1 MDKIISYAQ
10 NREDLV
16 LAGFFEPDEI
26 GFYVD
31 IGANSPDIDSVTK
44 LFYEK
49 GWSGINIEPIPAY
62 YEQLKKVRTRDKN
75 FNIGISNKAG
85 KLSLREYQGTG
96 LSTFSQTLKK
106 HYEASPDYFT
116 EEYKDYSVDVL
127 TLAEL
132 FTKNKVNKISFM
144 KIDVEGYE
152 YEVLEANDWSLYRP
166 EVICIEANHIEHDW
180 HSLLKENDY
189 EKAFFDGLNEYF
201 VDKTLESKRI
211 FSYIEAVI
219 NKEPIINYRQLP
231 ELDRLE
237 SSQAKFLN
245 LEKELELKTEQITH
259 LEATLGEVMPLRR
272 HFKRQLKMKLKNVNK
287 NIYDKLKSNNK
298 YAPITL
304 ADSQG
309 QTIEELDR
317 LNFLR
322 YNESKRAPFLLKLYL
337 GITGFM
343 IRMASRILRITKV

>member
-10 NREDLV
+10 NREDLI
-16 LAGFFEPDEI
+16 LAGFFEDDET

-49 GWSGINIEPIPAY
+49 GWNGINIEPIPAY
-62 YEQLKKVRTRDKN
+62 YEQLKKIRTRDINLNVGVSDK
-75 FNIGISNKAG
+75 SG
-85 KLSLREYQGTG
+85 KLNLREYEGTG
-96 LSTFSQTLKK
+96 LSTFSETLKK
-106 HYEASPDYFT
+106 QYEASPDYFT
-116 EEYKDYSVDVL
+116 EEYKEYSVNVY
-127 TLAEL
+127 TLSEIFA
-132 FTKNKVNKISFM
+132 KNKVKNISFM

-152 YEVLEANDWSLYRP
+152 YNVLEANNWSLYRP

-180 HSLLKENDY
+180 HQILKKNDY
-189 EKAFFDGLNEYF
+189 EKVFFDGLNEYF
-201 VDKTLESKRI
+201 VDKKLAKKRK
-211 FSYIEAVI
+211 FSYVDAVI

-231 ELDRLE
+231 ELNRLE
-237 SSQAKFLN
+237 LSQTKYLD
-245 LEKELELKTEQITH
+245 LEKEFELKSEQITH

-287 NIYDKLKSNNK
+287 NIYDKLKSNNN
-298 YAPITL
+298 YTPVTL
-304 ADSQG
+304 NDMKDQDV
-309 QTIEELDR
+309 IDVDK

-322 YNESKRAPFLLKLYL
+322 YNESKRAPFLLKIYL
-337 GITGFM
+337 GLTGFM

>member
-10 NREDLV
+10 NREDLI
-16 LAGFFEPDEI
+16 LAGFFDDDEI

-75 FNIGISNKAG
+75 LNVGISNKAG
-85 KLSLREYQGTG
+85 TLSLREYEGTG
-96 LSTFSQTLKK
+96 LSTFSETLKNK
-106 HYEASPDYFT
+106 YEVSPDYFT
-116 EEYKDYSVDVL
+116 EEYKDYSVKVY
-127 TLAEL
+127 TLADV
-132 FTKNKVNKISFM
+132 FSKNKVKHISFM

-152 YEVLEANDWSLYRP
+152 YNVLEANDWKLYRP

-180 HSLLKENDY
+180 HELLQKNGY

-201 VDKTLESKRI
+201 VDKTLEQKRK
-211 FSYIEAVI
+211 FSYIDAVI
-219 NKEPIINYRQLP
+219 NKEPIINYRLLP
-231 ELDRLE
+231 ELQRLE
-237 SSQAKFLN
+237 LSQTKYLE
-245 LEKELELKTEQITH
+245 LEKEFELKSEQITH

-272 HFKRQLKMKLKNVNK
+272 HFKRQLKSKLKNVNK
-287 NIYDKLKSNNK
+287 NIYDTLKSHNK
-298 YAPITL
+298 YTPVSL
-304 ADSQG
+304 SDMKG
-309 QTIEELDR
+309 QDVMDVDM

-322 YNESKRAPFLLKLYL
+322 YNESKKAPFLLKIYL